1 MLPSR
6 RRTLARMLALTGPV
20 LLGGCVIAD
29 GGGGGGGGL
38 GDFGGL
44 FGGSRTVEYRC
55 DNDRR
60 FTAAFNEDR
69 DRVTVEA
76 GDRTYRLRLE
86 DRDGSR
92 RRYGED
98 DVQLTVDGDEARL
111 RIKDERDYSGCEA
124 R

>member
-1 MLPSR
+1 
-6 RRTLARMLALTGPV
+6 
-20 LLGGCVIAD
+20 
-29 GGGGGGGGL
+29 L
-38 GDFGGL
+38 GDFGGF

-60 FTAAFNEDR
+60 FTAEFNEDR

-86 DRDGSR
+86 DRDGDR

-98 DVQLTVDGDEARL
+98 NVQLTVEGREARL
-111 RIKDERDYSGCEA
+111 RIKDERDYSDCRA